1 MPQASDIQR
10 MFGSIVARYDRLN
23 RLLSLGRD
31 RAWRAELV
39 RSLDVPA
46 LCRGLDLCCGTG
58 DVASALCKA
67 KKNLE
72 VLVAADFAL
81 PMCLAAR
88 EKISSR
94 LPGPAR
100 VSLACADGLALPF
113 ADGVFDFVTVAFGV
127 RNFENLHQGLA
138 EIARITAPGGRIGVL
153 EFAPPK
159 GFLLNLLYR
168 PYLKIALPLAGR
180 ILAGTS
186 GAYRYLSTSIESF
199 LTPEAMLQ
207 ALANAG
213 FRNPVSKKLT
223 LGVTWLYTARRCR
236 E

>member
-1 MPQASDIQR
+1 MPQAEDIKQ
-10 MFGSIVARYDRLN
+10 MFGSIVARYDRLT

-72 VLVAADFAL
+72 LLVAADFAL

-100 VSLACADGLALPF
+100 VSLACADSLALPF

-127 RNFENLHQGLA
+127 RNFENLSQGLA
-138 EIARITAPGGRIGVL
+138 EIARVTAPGGRVAIL
-153 EFAPPK
+153 EFVPPK
-159 GFLLNLLYR
+159 GFLLNLL
-168 PYLKIALPLAGR
+168 
-180 ILAGTS
+180 
-186 GAYRYLSTSIESF
+186 
-199 LTPEAMLQ
+199 
-207 ALANAG
+207 
-213 FRNPVSKKLT
+213 
-223 LGVTWLYTARRCR
+223 
-236 E
+236 